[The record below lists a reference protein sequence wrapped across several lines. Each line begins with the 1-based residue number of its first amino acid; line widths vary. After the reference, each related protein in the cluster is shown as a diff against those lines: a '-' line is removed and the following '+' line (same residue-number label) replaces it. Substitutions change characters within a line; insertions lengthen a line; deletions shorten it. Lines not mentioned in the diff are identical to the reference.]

1 MTMKYSRLKVVFCKN
16 CAFSAILGDTVSYG
30 KKYWLCEIE
39 CFIYS
44 NKLDILEIPDDVYIY
59 VNGA

>member
-30 KKYWLCEIE
+30 KNIGYVRLNVL
-39 CFIYS
+39 FIVT
-44 NKLDILEIPDDVYIY
+44 N
-59 VNGA
+59 